1 MKREIQGQYVTVST
15 VGEKVQ
21 AFVPAPLPPN
31 PPIDWTP
38 ELRDKFD
45 RALLD
50 LGRLD
55 AVSTLL
61 PGVSLFLFTTGPNR
75 LRFFSKR
82 P

>member
-21 AFVPAPLPPN
+21 AFVPAPLPPIN
-31 PPIDWTP
+31 WTP
-38 ELRDKFD
+38 ELRGNFD

-55 AVSTLL
+55 AV
-61 PGVSLFLFTTGPNR
+61 
-75 LRFFSKR
+75 
-82 P
+82 